1 MIADYLRIA
10 RTRKNYEINRFKCE
24 RVNAQQM
31 NLELHEI
38 EIEALWV
45 KIQESEV
52 KAKEKQ
58 EKFVW
63 T

>member
-1 MIADYLRIA
+1 
-10 RTRKNYEINRFKCE
+10 
-24 RVNAQQM
+24 M